1 MSSETKEEPKQF
13 SHIEVRLIRNQQ
25 WLKNFEEIG
34 MLLSDDFPLAKS
46 RLPKNFENMNA
57 TTDFDKLQKIM
68 QEKMKAVVKEI
79 EK

>member
-1 MSSETKEEPKQF
+1 MHT
-13 SHIEVRLIRNQQ
+13 
-25 WLKNFEEIG
+25 EEIG